1 MSQHRQLL
9 RFTLFSSSAA
19 VLQLVVFSVLFEGL
33 AWRYWM
39 AYLLSLLVLILWNT
53 TFNRKYTFQS
63 TVPYRVAI
71 SKLVGF
77 YVIFIPV
84 FTVLGDALT
93 NHGWNEYL
101 VLAIT
106 MLANL
111 VLAFFYN
118 KHVIYHA

>member
-1 MSQHRQLL
+1 
-9 RFTLFSSSAA
+9 
-19 VLQLVVFSVLFEGL
+19 
-33 AWRYWM
+33 M

-71 SKLVGF
+71 AKLAGF

-84 FTVLGDALT
+84 FTVFGDALT